1 MNLGKLLS
9 KEINENRQG
18 ESLNLKENKNS
29 TKKMY
34 LESYGCQ
41 MNFSDSEI
49 VASILK
55 KEGFSTTQNINEAD
69 LVFVNTCSIREKA
82 EQTVRKRL
90 QFYNSIKRDH
100 NPGMVVGVLGCMAE
114 RLKEK
119 FLEEE
124 KLVDIVVGPDA
135 YRDLP
140 NLITQVDDG
149 RKAVNVIL
157 SKEETYA
164 DITPVRL
171 GGNGVTAFVSITRG
185 CDNMC
190 TFCVVPFTRGRER
203 SRDPESILKECSQL
217 VEEGYKEVTLLG
229 QNVDSYLW
237 YGGGAKK
244 DLKKAT
250 KEAQKS
256 TTNFAMLLE
265 NVAKGCPKMRIRFS
279 TSNPQDMTE
288 DVIKTMGKHKNI
300 CNYIH
305 LPVQSGSS
313 RMLEVMKRGYNREEY
328 IKLIDNIKNIIP
340 DCAISMD
347 MIAGFCT
354 ETEEDHQE
362 TLSLMDYVKYD
373 FGYMFKY
380 SVRPNTPAARMEDD
394 VEKDVKQRRLSE
406 IIEKQMGHS
415 LLRNKEKIGGTYE
428 VLVEGVSKK
437 SEEKLFGRTTYN
449 SVVVFPKEKYKK
461 GDFVMVKIEDCTAA
475 TLIGKTI

>member
-1 MNLGKLLS
+1 MNLGKLLG

-29 TKKMY
+29 IKKMY

-49 VASILK
+49 VASILT

-69 LVFVNTCSIREKA
+69 LVFVNTCSVREKA

-100 NPGMVVGVLGCMAE
+100 KPGMIVGVLGCMAE

-124 KLVDIVVGPDA
+124 KLVDIVIGPDA

-164 DITPVRL
+164 DISPVRL

-203 SRDPESILKECSQL
+203 SRDPESILKECTQL

-244 DLKKAT
+244 DLEKAS
-250 KEAQKS
+250 KESQEN
-256 TTNFAMLLE
+256 TTNFAMLLD
-265 NVAKGCPKMRIRFS
+265 NVAKYCPKMRIRFS

-373 FGYMFKY
+373 FGYMFNY

-394 VEKDVKQRRLSE
+394 VAKDVKQRRLSE

-415 LLRNKEKIGGTYE
+415 LLRNEEKIGGTYE

-449 SVVVFPKEKYKK
+449 SVVVFPKENYKK